1 LFCQHNYVG
10 LYITATSS
18 TGTATESDGTCMCER
33 LVKRLDTALFRST
46 AAYWS
51 RVERAEV
58 GVLEIVIRECK

>member
-1 LFCQHNYVG
+1 
-10 LYITATSS
+10 
-18 TGTATESDGTCMCER
+18 MCER
-33 LVKRLDTALFRST
+33 LVKRLDTALFRSM